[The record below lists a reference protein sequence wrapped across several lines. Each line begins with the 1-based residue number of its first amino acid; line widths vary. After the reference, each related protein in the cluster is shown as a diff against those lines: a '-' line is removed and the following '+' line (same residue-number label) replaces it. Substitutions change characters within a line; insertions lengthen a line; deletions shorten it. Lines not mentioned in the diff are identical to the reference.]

1 MLKHI
6 REENEF
12 LENIVFADEM
22 IFLNLQILRQII
34 IRTVFDSNDSFFFAI
49 YIFFKFPH

>member
-12 LENIVFADEM
+12 LEHIVFADEM
-22 IFLNLQILRQII
+22 IFLNLQILRKII
-34 IRTVFDSNDSFFFAI
+34 TTVFDSNDSFFAI
-49 YIFFKFPH
+49 YIYFLNFHIN